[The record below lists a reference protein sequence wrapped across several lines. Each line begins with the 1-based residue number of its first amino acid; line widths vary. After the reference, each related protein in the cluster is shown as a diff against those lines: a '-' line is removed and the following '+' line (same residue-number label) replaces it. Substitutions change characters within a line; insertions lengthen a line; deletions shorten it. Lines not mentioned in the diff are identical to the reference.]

1 MKRFA
6 AILLCLM
13 LLLTGCGAYTP
24 AGEATGNAELDAQ
37 VLTVLEEVC
46 EKDNSLSE
54 NAALVYNWVANE
66 IKYRASTADLSEGY
80 TEEVVQELA
89 LDMLTKRRGACDGE
103 AALMAVL
110 LRRMGCEAVVV
121 EGTFLRDADTEPVE
135 HAWVIAKVDGA
146 YYHFDPLYGKHYA
159 EDRMGDYCMAADE
172 MLQPTHQWDQAA
184 YPVCG

>member
-6 AILLCLM
+6 AILLLLT

-24 AGEATGNAELDAQ
+24 AGEPTGNADLDGQ

-46 EKDNSLSE
+46 KKEHSMAQ
-54 NAALVYNWVANE
+54 NAAAVYDWVANG

-89 LDMLTKRRGACDGE
+89 LEMLNKRRGACDGE

-121 EGTFLRDADTEPVE
+121 EGTFLREAGAEPVE
-135 HAWVIAKVDGA
+135 HAWVIAKVDGT

-159 EDRMGDYCMAADE
+159 EERLGDYCMAADE
-172 MLQPTHQWDQAA
+172 MLLPTHQWDQAA
-184 YPVCG
+184 NPACG

>member
-6 AILLCLM
+6 AILLLLT

-24 AGEATGNAELDAQ
+24 AGEPTGNADLDGQ

-46 EKDNSLSE
+46 KKEHSMAQ
-54 NAALVYNWVANE
+54 NAAAVYDWVANG

-89 LDMLTKRRGACDGE
+89 LEMLNKRRGACDGE

-121 EGTFLRDADTEPVE
+121 EGTFLREAGAEPVE

-159 EDRMGDYCMAADE
+159 EERLGDYCMAADA
-172 MLQPTHQWDQAA
+172 MLLPTHQWDQTA
-184 YPVCG
+184 YPACG